1 MARKLPENPEI
12 QRLIRLSQAS
22 RSRLDSEAAALKHRL
37 DFPARIRSSLRQHPL
52 AWLLGSLGS
61 GLAASLM
68 VRRRSAVA
76 PQKKRGM
83 PGVLLGLTLTAARP
97 LAKLWLNGQIKQWTA
112 GLSETSRPSSA
123 PTRVNLTN
131 PPNPAHVHSPGSGP
145 R

>member
-22 RSRLDSEAAALKHRL
+22 RSCLDAEAAALKHRL
-37 DFPARIRSSLRQHPL
+37 DFPSRIRSSLRQHPF

-68 VRRRSAVA
+68 FRRQPTAS
-76 PQKKRGM
+76 PKKNRGIS
-83 PGVLLGLTLTAARP
+83 GALLGLTLTAARP
-97 LAKLWLNGQIKQWTA
+97 LAKLWLSGQIKQWTA
-112 GLSETSRPSSA
+112 GISESSHPT
-123 PTRVNLTN
+123 PTRVQLTN
-131 PPNPAHVHSPGSGP
+131 PPNPAHVHSPGPGP